1 MAVNKQ
7 QTFGNIPY
15 TKGVQITSA
24 DGTTK
29 KDLAV
34 ADADGAGLRI
44 DFVRMATDLEANQ
57 DVEFF
62 HYIAGD
68 ATTNPHGIQ
77 ALPAN
82 SGKTNAIPMFEAMP
96 GILPD
101 SLLLKPG
108 DKLQVAAAGAI
119 TAGKTIWATCL
130 GMDLTAS

>member
-34 ADADGAGLRI
+34 ADAGGAGLRI
-44 DFVRMATDLEANQ
+44 DFVRMVTDLAAAQ

-62 HYIAGD
+62 HYVSDD
-68 ATTNPHGIQ
+68 AITNSHGIQ

-82 SGKTNAIPMFEAMP
+82 SGKTNAIPVFEAMP
-96 GILPD
+96 RILPD
-101 SLLLKPG
+101 SLLLAPG

-119 TAGKTIWATCL
+119 TAEKTIWVTCL